1 MMTMAQLQN
10 KRKPLR
16 VVLVAENVSR
26 RMGGESGKNLYYFHL
41 FQERGVEAQIICHER
56 VKDEL
61 RLEFPNDEDFNKFY
75 FIKDNWLQKLIWRIG
90 KLFHYRIEDLIFLQ
104 IVHWITQIQAK
115 KLVKG
120 LIKKQDVDIVFQ
132 PSPITPK
139 GLNFMYNLGV
149 PVVLG
154 PLAGGVDFPPAFRY
168 MDSKFATVSITLG
181 RLFSNIL
188 HRIVPGKLKAE
199 TLIVANSLTKKAL
212 PTGCKGKIYQVIEC
226 GVDLDIW
233 QPRETQE
240 INSSKPVRFV
250 YLGRFVDWKG
260 IQFLIDAFKEV
271 AEKTNGVLE
280 LVGDGELQQ
289 DLEKKVADLG
299 LENNVNF
306 HGWMKR
312 EQASKLLCECDVF
325 VMPSLREAGG
335 NAVLEAM
342 ALGLPVIA
350 TKWAGP
356 ANTLHP
362 DCGIWVEPTSIEAFV
377 NGFSEAMIKL
387 AESPELRR
395 QMGQAGPKRVRT
407 NYFDWDS
414 KVDWIIEIFY
424 ETLNSQQKLDTKA
437 QKQSSS
443 KVVSQYN

>member
-1 MMTMAQLQN
+1 MATVQIQTAK
-10 KRKPLR
+10 KRLR

-41 FQERGVEAQIICHER
+41 FKERGIDLEIVCHAR
-56 VKDEL
+56 VRDEL
-61 RLEFPNDEDFNKFY
+61 RKEFPDDRDFKRFH
-75 FIKDNWLQKLIWRIG
+75 FIQDNALQNLIWRMG
-90 KLFHYRIEDLIFLQ
+90 KLFPYRIEDLIFLQ
-104 IVHWITQIQAK
+104 IVHWITQIRAR
-115 KLVKG
+115 KLVKK
-120 LIKKQDVDIVFQ
+120 LISKKDIDIVFQ

-168 MDSKFATVSITLG
+168 MDSRFTNITVTLG
-181 RLFSNIL
+181 RIFSNFL
-188 HRIVPGKLKAE
+188 NQIVPGKVKAE
-199 TLIVANSLTKKAL
+199 TLIVANPLTRKSL
-212 PTGCKGKIYQVIEC
+212 PVGCKGKVYQVIEC

-233 QPRETQE
+233 QPREQPQS
-240 INSSKPVRFV
+240 NPDKPVRFV

-260 IQFLIDAFKEV
+260 IKFLVDAFKPV
-271 AEKTNGVLE
+271 AEKTNAVLE
-280 LVGDGELQQ
+280 LIGDGELRPE
-289 DLEKKVADLG
+289 LEKQVSNLG

-306 HGWMKR
+306 RGWVKR
-312 EQASKLLCECDVF
+312 EEASKLLCECDVF

-350 TKWAGP
+350 TRWAGP

-362 DCGIWVEPTSIEAFV
+362 DCGIWVEPTSINGFV

-387 AESPELRR
+387 ATEPELRL
-395 QMGQAGPKRVRT
+395 QMGENGPQRIKT

-414 KVDWIIEIFY
+414 KVDRIIEIFY
-424 ETLNSQQKLDTKA
+424 ETLKVKPSSNISNSKRPNRKIA
-437 QKQSSS
+437 SG
-443 KVVSQYN
+443 YN

>member
-1 MMTMAQLQN
+1 MTMAQFKN
-10 KRKPLR
+10 GKKPLQ

-41 FQERGVEAQIICHER
+41 FQERGVDLEIVCHAR

-61 RLEFPNDEDFNKFY
+61 RQEFPHDKDFNRFH
-75 FIKDNWLQKLIWRIG
+75 FIEDNWLQILLDRIG
-90 KLFHYRIEDLIFLQ
+90 RQFNSRIQGLFFEQ
-104 IVHWITQIQAK
+104 MVHWVTQIKAK
-115 KLVKG
+115 KLVKE
-120 LIKKQDVDIVFQ
+120 LIAKQNVDIVFQ

-154 PLAGGVDFPPAFRY
+154 PLTGGVDFPPDFRY
-168 MDSKFATVSITLG
+168 MDSKFAIVSVTLG

-188 HRIVPGKLKAE
+188 HQIIPGKLKAE
-199 TLIVANSLTKKAL
+199 TLIVANPLTKESL
-212 PTGCKGKIYQVIEC
+212 PNGCKGKIYQVIEC

-233 QPRETQE
+233 QPRKQQG
-240 INSSKPVRFV
+240 INPDKPIRFV
-250 YLGRFVDWKG
+250 YLGRFADWKG

-271 AEKTNGVLE
+271 AEKTNAVLE
-280 LVGDGELQQ
+280 LVGDGELRQ
-289 DLEKKVADLG
+289 DLENKVADLG

-362 DCGIWVEPTSIEAFV
+362 DCGIWVEPTSVEAFV
-377 NGFSEAMIKL
+377 NGFASSMIKL
-387 AESPELRR
+387 ANSPELRR
-395 QMGQAGPKRVRT
+395 QMAEAGPQRVRT

-414 KVDWIIEIFY
+414 KVDRIIEIFY
-424 ETLNSQQKLDTKA
+424 ETLNPQPKLDTNE
-437 QKQSSS
+437 QKQSIS
-443 KVVSQYN
+443 KIAS

>member
-1 MMTMAQLQN
+1 MISTIDNNSQN
-10 KRKPLR
+10 SLR

-26 RMGGESGKNLYYFHL
+26 RMGGESGKNLYYFYL
-41 FQERGVEAQIICHER
+41 FQERGIDLQIVCHAR
-56 VKDEL
+56 VREEL
-61 RLEFPNDEDFNKFY
+61 RQEFPHDQDFNKFH
-75 FIKDNWLQKLIWRIG
+75 FIEDNWLQKSIWRVG

-104 IVHWITQIQAK
+104 MVHWITQIQARKVVK
-115 KLVKG
+115 KL
-120 LIKKQDVDIVFQ
+120 IKSQDIHIVFQ

-154 PLAGGVDFPPAFRY
+154 PLAGGVDFPPDFRY
-168 MDSKFATVSITLG
+168 MDSKFAVVSVTLG
-181 RLFSNIL
+181 RLLSNIL
-188 HRIVPGKLKAE
+188 HRFVPGKLKAE
-199 TLIVANSLTKKAL
+199 TLIVANDLTKKSL
-212 PTGCKGKIYQVIEC
+212 PTGCKGKVYEVIEC

-233 QPRETQE
+233 QPRKQPETNPE
-240 INSSKPVRFV
+240 KPVRFV

-260 IQFLIDAFKEV
+260 IQFLVDAFKQV
-271 AEKTNGVLE
+271 ADETNAVLE
-280 LVGDGELQQ
+280 LVGDGELRE
-289 DLEKKVADLG
+289 DLETQVADLG
-299 LENNVNF
+299 LENNVKF
-306 HGWMKR
+306 RGWMKR

-377 NGFSEAMIKL
+377 NGFALSMIKL
-387 AESPELRR
+387 ANSPELRR
-395 QMGQAGPKRVRT
+395 QMGEAGPKRVRT

-414 KVDWIIEIFY
+414 KVDRIIEIFD
-424 ETLNSQQKLDTKA
+424 ETLSRQPEA
-437 QKQSSS
+437 QKTCQPR
-443 KVVSQYN
+443 KLTSQTYT

>member
-1 MMTMAQLQN
+1 MTMAQIQN
-10 KRKPLR
+10 KKKPLR

-41 FQERGVEAQIICHER
+41 FQERGVDLQVVCHAR
-56 VKDEL
+56 VRDEL
-61 RLEFPNDEDFNKFY
+61 RQEFPDDKDFNKFH
-75 FIKDNWLQKLIWRIG
+75 FIEDNRLQNLIWRIG
-90 KLFHYRIEDLIFLQ
+90 KLFPYRIEDLIFLQ
-104 IVHWITQIQAK
+104 IVHWITQIRAK
-115 KLVKG
+115 KLVKQ
-120 LIKKQDVDIVFQ
+120 LVAKQDIDIVFQ

-154 PLAGGVDFPPAFRY
+154 PLAGGVDFPQAFRY
-168 MDSKFATVSITLG
+168 MDSKFTLLSVTLG
-181 RLFSNIL
+181 RLFANVL
-188 HRIVPGKLKAE
+188 HQFVPGKLKAE
-199 TLIVANSLTKKAL
+199 TLIVANPLSKEAL
-212 PTGCKGKIYQVIEC
+212 PIGCRGKVYEVIEC
-226 GVDLDIW
+226 GVDLDVW
-233 QPRETQE
+233 QPREQRD
-240 INSSKPVRFV
+240 SSPDKPVRFA

-260 IQFLIDAFKEV
+260 VEFLISAFKQV
-271 AEKTNGVLE
+271 SDKTNAVLE
-280 LVGDGELQQ
+280 LIGDGELRE
-289 DLEKKVADLG
+289 DLEKQVGDLG

-325 VMPSLREAGG
+325 LMPSLREAGG

-342 ALGLPVIA
+342 ALGLPVVA

-362 DCGIWVEPTSIEAFV
+362 DCGIWVEPISVEAFV

-387 AESPELRR
+387 AVSPELRQ
-395 QMGQAGPKRVRT
+395 QMGEAGPKRVLT

-414 KVDWIIEIFY
+414 KVDRIIEIFY
-424 ETLNSQQKLDTKA
+424 ETLNLQPKLDA
-437 QKQSSS
+437 NRHKQSSS
-443 KVVSQYN
+443 QIASQYH

>member
-1 MMTMAQLQN
+1 MTMAQFEN
-10 KRKPLR
+10 KQKELR
-16 VVLVAENVSR
+16 VLLVAENVSR
-26 RMGGESGKNLYYFHL
+26 RMGGESGKNIYYFHL
-41 FQERGVEAQIICHER
+41 FQERGVDLQIVCHER
-56 VKDEL
+56 VRDEL
-61 RLEFPNDEDFNKFY
+61 RQEFPNDEDFNKFHL
-75 FIKDNWLQKLIWRIG
+75 IKDNWLQKLIWRIS
-90 KLFHYRIEDLIFLQ
+90 KFFHYRIEDLIFLQ
-104 IVHWITQIQAK
+104 MVHWITQIQAK
-115 KLVKG
+115 KLVKE
-120 LIKKQDVDIVFQ
+120 LVKNEDVDIVFQ

-139 GLNFMYNLGV
+139 GLNFMYDLGV

-168 MDSKFATVSITLG
+168 MDSKFATASVTLG
-181 RLFSNIL
+181 RLFSHIL
-188 HRIVPGKLKAE
+188 HKIVPGKLKAE
-199 TLIVANSLTKKAL
+199 TLIVANSLTRKSL
-212 PTGCKGKIYQVIEC
+212 PVGCKGKIYQVIEC

-233 QPRETQE
+233 QPREIQE
-240 INSSKPVRFV
+240 VNPSKPIRFV

-260 IQFLIDAFKEV
+260 IQFLVDAFKEV
-271 AEKTNGVLE
+271 AERTNAVLE
-280 LVGDGELQQ
+280 LVGDGELRQ
-289 DLEKKVADLG
+289 DLENKVADLG

-312 EQASKLLCECDVF
+312 EQASKFLCECDVF

-362 DCGIWVEPTSIEAFV
+362 DCGIWVEPASIEAFV

-387 AESPELRR
+387 ADSPELRR

-414 KVDWIIEIFY
+414 KVDRIIEIFH
-424 ETLNSQQKLDTKA
+424 ETLNPQPKLEVN
-437 QKQSSS
+437 KQEKSSS
-443 KVVSQYN
+443 RIASQY

>member
-1 MMTMAQLQN
+1 MTIIQN
-10 KRKPLR
+10 TQKTLR
-16 VVLVAENVSR
+16 VILVAENVSR

-41 FQERGVEAQIICHER
+41 FKERGIDLQIVCHAR
-56 VKDEL
+56 VRDEL
-61 RLEFPNDEDFNKFY
+61 RQEFPDDEDFNRFH
-75 FIKDNWLQKLIWRIG
+75 FIEDNWLQKIIWRTG

-104 IVHWITQIQAK
+104 MVHWVTQTRAR
-115 KLVKG
+115 KLVKA
-120 LIKKQDVDIVFQ
+120 LIKEQDIDIVFQ
-132 PSPITPK
+132 PSLITPK

-168 MDSKFATVSITLG
+168 MDSKSAIVSVTLG

-188 HRIVPGKLKAE
+188 HRFVPGKLKAE
-199 TLIVANSLTKKAL
+199 TLIVANPLTQKSL
-212 PTGCKGKIYQVIEC
+212 PFGCKGKIYEVIEC

-233 QPRETQE
+233 QPREQRDSNPE
-240 INSSKPVRFV
+240 EPVRFV

-260 IQFLIDAFKEV
+260 IEFLIDAFKQV
-271 AEKTNGVLE
+271 NQKTNAVLE
-280 LVGDGELQQ
+280 LVGDGELRQT
-289 DLEKKVADLG
+289 LEKQVTDLG

-306 HGWMKR
+306 CGWMKR
-312 EQASKLLCECDVF
+312 EQASKFLSECDVF

-342 ALGLPVIA
+342 ALGLPVVA

-377 NGFSEAMIKL
+377 NGLAQAMIQL
-387 AESPELRR
+387 ANSPELRR
-395 QMGQAGPKRVRT
+395 QMGEAGPKRVRT

-414 KVDWIIEIFY
+414 KVDKIIEIFY
-424 ETLNSQQKLDTKA
+424 ETLLRKSQSQKSWQTGNFT
-437 QKQSSS
+437 
-443 KVVSQYN
+443 SQNYT

>member
-1 MMTMAQLQN
+1 MTKTQIKNQGQL
-10 KRKPLR
+10 LR
-16 VVLVAENVSR
+16 VILVAENVSR
-26 RMGGESGKNLYYFHL
+26 YMGGESGKNLYYFHL
-41 FQERGVEAQIICHER
+41 FQERGIDLQIVCHAR
-56 VKDEL
+56 VRDEL
-61 RLEFPNDEDFNKFY
+61 RREFHHDQDFNRFH
-75 FIKDNWLQKLIWRIG
+75 FIEDNWLQIL
-90 KLFHYRIEDLIFLQ
+90 LYRIAQFFHPRIRGLFFEQ
-104 IVHWITQIQAK
+104 VVHWITQIRAR
-115 KLVKG
+115 KLVKE
-120 LIKKQDVDIVFQ
+120 LIKYQNTDIVFQ

-154 PLAGGVDFPPAFRY
+154 PLTGGVDFPPAFRY
-168 MDSKFATVSITLG
+168 LDSKFAIVSVTLG

-188 HRIVPGKLKAE
+188 HRFVPGKLKAE
-199 TLIVANSLTKKAL
+199 TLIVANPLTQKSL
-212 PTGCKGKIYQVIEC
+212 PNGCKGKIYQVIEC

-233 QPRETQE
+233 QPREQPE
-240 INSSKPVRFV
+240 INPEKPVRFV

-260 IQFLIDAFKEV
+260 IKFLIDGFQQV
-271 AEKTNGVLE
+271 AQETNAILE
-280 LVGDGELQQ
+280 LVGDGELRQ
-289 DLEKKVADLG
+289 DLEKQVAELG

-306 HGWMKR
+306 RGWMKR

-377 NGFSEAMIKL
+377 DGFAQAMIKL
-387 AESPELRR
+387 ANSPQLRR
-395 QMGQAGPKRVRT
+395 QMGEAAPQRVRT

-414 KVDWIIEIFY
+414 KVDRIIEIFY
-424 ETLNSQQKLDTKA
+424 ETLSRQPESQKSW
-437 QKQSSS
+437 QSHNLTSETYS
-443 KVVSQYN
+443 

>member
-1 MMTMAQLQN
+1 MIMA
-10 KRKPLR
+10 KIGSHKKPLQ

-41 FQERGVEAQIICHER
+41 FQERGIDLQVVCHAR
-56 VKDEL
+56 VREEL
-61 RLEFPNDEDFNKFY
+61 RQEFPQDEDFDKFH
-75 FIKDNWLQKLIWRIG
+75 FIEDNWLQKTIWRIG
-90 KLFHYRIEDLIFLQ
+90 KLFSYRIEDLIFLQ
-104 IVHWITQIQAK
+104 MVHWITQIRARK
-115 KLVKG
+115 VVKE
-120 LIKKQDVDIVFQ
+120 LIKEQDIDIVFQ

-139 GLNFMYNLGV
+139 GLNFMYDMGV

-154 PLAGGVDFPPAFRY
+154 PLAGGVDFPPAFSY
-168 MDSKFATVSITLG
+168 LDSKFTVVSVILG

-188 HRIVPGKLKAE
+188 HQFVPGKLKAE
-199 TLIVANSLTKKAL
+199 TLIVANPLTKESL

-233 QPRETQE
+233 QPREQPE
-240 INSSKPVRFV
+240 INPEKPVHFV

-260 IQFLIDAFKEV
+260 ITFLIDAFKQV
-271 AEKTNGVLE
+271 AEKTNAVLE
-280 LVGDGELQQ
+280 LVGDGELRQE
-289 DLEKKVADLG
+289 LEKQVVELG
-299 LENNVNF
+299 LENNVKF
-306 HGWMKR
+306 RGWMKR

-362 DCGIWVEPTSIEAFV
+362 DCGIWVEPTSIETFV
-377 NGFSEAMIKL
+377 DGFAQAMIKL
-387 AESPELRR
+387 ANSPQLRR
-395 QMGQAGPKRVRT
+395 QMGEAGPKRVRT

-414 KVDWIIEIFY
+414 KVDRIIEIFY
-424 ETLNSQQKLDTKA
+424 ETLSQKPESQKPWQTRKLTTETY
-437 QKQSSS
+437 S
-443 KVVSQYN
+443 

>member
-1 MMTMAQLQN
+1 MKMAQFNKKKTLQ
-10 KRKPLR
+10 
-16 VVLVAENVSR
+16 VVLVAENISR
-26 RMGGESGKNLYYFHL
+26 HMGGESGKNLYYFHL
-41 FQERGVEAQIICHER
+41 FQERGVELQIVCHER
-56 VKDEL
+56 VRDEL
-61 RLEFPNDEDFNKFY
+61 RQEFPHDKDFNKFH
-75 FIKDNWLQKLIWRIG
+75 FIKDNWLQKFTWRIG

-104 IVHWITQIQAK
+104 MVHWITQIQAK
-115 KLVKG
+115 KLVKR
-120 LIKKQDVDIVFQ
+120 LIKNQDVDIVFQ

-168 MDSKFATVSITLG
+168 MDSKFAIVSVTLG
-181 RLFSNIL
+181 RLFSHIL
-188 HRIVPGKLKAE
+188 HRIIPGKLKAE
-199 TLIVANSLTKKAL
+199 TLIVANPLAKESL
-212 PTGCKGKIYQVIEC
+212 PVGYQGKIYQVIES

-233 QPRETQE
+233 KPRKQQQNNPGEA
-240 INSSKPVRFV
+240 VRFV

-260 IQFLIDAFKEV
+260 IQFLIDAFKQVVNE
-271 AEKTNGVLE
+271 TNAVLE
-280 LVGDGELQQ
+280 LVGDGELRQ
-289 DLEKKVADLG
+289 DLENKVADLG

-306 HGWMKR
+306 RGWMKR

-362 DCGIWVEPTSIEAFV
+362 DCGIWVEPTSVEAFV

-387 AESPELRR
+387 AIEPELRH
-395 QMGQAGPKRVRT
+395 QMGQAGPKRVLT

-414 KVDWIIEIFY
+414 KVDRIIEILY
-424 ETLNSQQKLDTKA
+424 ETLNPRSKSDANK
-437 QKQSSS
+437 QKQSNSR
-443 KVVSQYN
+443 VASQYY

>member
-1 MMTMAQLQN
+1 MTMAQIDGKQQ
-10 KRKPLR
+10 PLR

-26 RMGGESGKNLYYFHL
+26 KMGGESGKNLYYFHL
-41 FQERGVEAQIICHER
+41 FQERGIDLQVVCHAR
-56 VKDEL
+56 VRDEL
-61 RLEFPNDEDFNKFY
+61 RQEFPQDKDFHKFH
-75 FIKDNWLQKLIWRIG
+75 FIEDNWLQKTIWRIG

-104 IVHWITQIQAK
+104 VVHWITQIRAR
-115 KLVKG
+115 KLVKE
-120 LIKKQDVDIVFQ
+120 LIKEKDIDIVFQ

-168 MDSKFATVSITLG
+168 LDSKFAVVSVTLG

-188 HRIVPGKLKAE
+188 HGFVPGKLKAE
-199 TLIVANSLTKKAL
+199 TLIVANPLTQKSL
-212 PTGCKGKIYQVIEC
+212 PNGCQGKIYQVIEC

-233 QPRETQE
+233 QPREQPD
-240 INSSKPVRFV
+240 INPEKPVSFV

-260 IQFLIDAFKEV
+260 IAFLIDAFKQV
-271 AEKTNGVLE
+271 TEKTNAVLE
-280 LVGDGELQQ
+280 LVGDGELRQ
-289 DLEKKVADLG
+289 DLEQQVAELG

-306 HGWMKR
+306 RGWMKR

-377 NGFSEAMIKL
+377 DGFAQAMIKL
-387 AESPELRR
+387 ANSPELRR
-395 QMGQAGPKRVRT
+395 QMGEAGPQRVRT

-414 KVDWIIEIFY
+414 KVDRIIEIFY
-424 ETLNSQQKLDTKA
+424 ETLSRQPESQKSWQGHNLTIVNSK
-437 QKQSSS
+437 
-443 KVVSQYN
+443 